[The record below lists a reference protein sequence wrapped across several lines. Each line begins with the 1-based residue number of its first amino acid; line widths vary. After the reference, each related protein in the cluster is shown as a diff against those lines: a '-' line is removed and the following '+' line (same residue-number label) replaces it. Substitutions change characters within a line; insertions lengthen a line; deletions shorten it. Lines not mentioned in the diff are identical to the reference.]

1 MPSFSGKI
9 NLLIGERMSKEKLDK
24 DFQNFN
30 VEIEKSAEEELKNI
44 KEKAEAVKAEAS
56 KIGEAVESSVNEEKA
71 K

>member
-1 MPSFSGKI
+1 LPSFSGKI